1 MDINSFSISISKA
14 QLSELPTVEFPGAIT
29 VIETL
34 PDASKALEFLSK
46 QRAVGFDTET
56 KPNFRKGQTNT
67 VSLIQI
73 STLDHSYL
81 FRLNKL
87 GFCDDLK
94 KFIESDSVVKVGLSL
109 KDDFH
114 MLHKLAEFE
123 PRNFVDLQ
131 SVVKSF
137 HIADSSLQKIYGILF
152 NGRISK
158 SQRLSNWE
166 AAQLSAGQM
175 IYASIDAWA
184 CLKIY
189 NHLTSGSFEPMES
202 SYIIQDSGEDEMMH
216 SDSDINT
223 QT

>member
-1 MDINSFSISISKA
+1 MDLTPYSISISKQ
-14 QLSELPTVEFPGAIT
+14 QLSELPTVEFPGVIT
-29 VIETL
+29 VLEN
-34 PDASKALEFLSK
+34 PERALEALEYLSA
-46 QRAVGFDTET
+46 QPAVGFDTET

-73 STLDHSYL
+73 STLDHSFL

-87 GFCDDLK
+87 GFMPELK
-94 KFIESDSVVKVGLSL
+94 SFLENDSVVKVGLSL

-114 MLHKLAEFE
+114 VLYRIAQFE
-123 PRNFVDLQ
+123 PRSFVDLQ
-131 SVVKSF
+131 NVVKSF
-137 HIADSSLQKIYGILF
+137 HIADSSLQKIYGIIF

-166 AAQLSAGQM
+166 ASELSAGQQ

-184 CLKIY
+184 CLRIY
-189 NHLTSGSFEPMES
+189 NHLISGSFEPETS
-202 SYIIQDSGEDEMMH
+202 SYIVTED
-216 SDSDINT
+216 